1 MDISA
6 SNIDNS
12 SFNMMEKFDVIGQQS
27 FLSDVELR
35 GGKTESYEV
44 KRKWRVDVEKKVIDS
59 IVLGRD

>member
-27 FLSDVELR
+27 FLSGVELR